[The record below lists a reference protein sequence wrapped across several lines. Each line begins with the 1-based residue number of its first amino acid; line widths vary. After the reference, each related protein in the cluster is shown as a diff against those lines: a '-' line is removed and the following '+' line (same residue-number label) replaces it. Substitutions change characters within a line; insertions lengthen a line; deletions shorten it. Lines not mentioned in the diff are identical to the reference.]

1 MTQDSTEE
9 RRRKHMAVMDDK
21 RKIEELLPDDLYDS
35 KDWRQGD
42 MAERVL
48 WLIAML
54 ESKSEEVDAWVEIAN
69 KNVDR
74 ISELEGVL
82 KAIAADAS
90 VPVHTWKN
98 GINFKK
104 MYEGWRKIATSR
116 IDIARAAI
124 KGE

>member
-21 RKIEELLPDDLYDS
+21 RKIEALLPDDLYDS

-69 KNVDR
+69 KNVTKLDTAVAALLECQEEIDR
-74 ISELEGVL
+74 YSKQEYPS
-82 KAIAADAS
+82 DH
-90 VPVHTWKN
+90 PVHERYRKRDFDANPARIALAEIN
-98 GINFKK
+98 G
-104 MYEGWRKIATSR
+104 E
-116 IDIARAAI
+116 
-124 KGE
+124 